1 MSKQTTLG
9 AGVREPRQERSAD
22 TLRRLADSAR
32 RTLEAKSFD
41 ETTLSELVAG
51 AGVTTGA
58 FYSRFEGKEALLD
71 YLEREAYDD
80 LRAHLVKATDQPK
93 AITLQ
98 EGIRQFLSA
107 MAYLYREHGGTLRAI
122 VLSSRSN
129 PERNARRMKF
139 TGEMIAQGVAGILEL
154 EGRIRH
160 PDPPRAVKIALL
172 FATAALRDVLLFD
185 EDWVARSG
193 DVLTDTELIDELTS
207 AVLAYLDRA
216 PG

>member
-9 AGVREPRQERSAD
+9 EGVREPRQERSAD

-32 RTLEAKSFD
+32 KTLETKSFD
-41 ETTLSELVAG
+41 DTTLSELVAG

-58 FYSRFEGKEALLD
+58 FYARFEGKEALLD
-71 YLEREAYDD
+71 YLEKEAYDD
-80 LRAHLVKATDQPK
+80 LRAHLLETAGQPR
-93 AITLQ
+93 AMTLE

-107 MAYLYREHGGTLRAI
+107 MAYLYREHRGIVRAI
-122 VLSSRSN
+122 ILSSRSD

-139 TGEMIAQGVAGILEL
+139 TGEMIGKGVAGILEL

-160 PDPPRAVKIALL
+160 PDPPRGVKIALL

-193 DVLTDTELIDELTS
+193 DVLTDAELIDELSS
-207 AVLAYLDRA
+207 AVLAYLDR
-216 PG
+216 